1 MLRITNIRLESGT
14 IWWRKFSFI
23 FSFNFFLII
32 KVIYAYYRKSGKV
45 QKSIKKR
52 IIDNQGE
59 NNINFNCQGGKKV
72 THFSFFSLKG
82 KGKGKP
88 LSGVR
93 LFTTPW
99 TAAYQAPLS
108 MGFSRQEYWSGVP
121 SPSPISVYMSL

>member
-1 MLRITNIRLESGT
+1 M
-14 IWWRKFSFI
+14 
-23 FSFNFFLII
+23 
-32 KVIYAYYRKSGKV
+32 IYAYYRKSGKV

-121 SPSPISVYMSL
+121 LPSPVSLPVLSLILNIAHFFFHLHRNENRCTLRLTSHSLLN